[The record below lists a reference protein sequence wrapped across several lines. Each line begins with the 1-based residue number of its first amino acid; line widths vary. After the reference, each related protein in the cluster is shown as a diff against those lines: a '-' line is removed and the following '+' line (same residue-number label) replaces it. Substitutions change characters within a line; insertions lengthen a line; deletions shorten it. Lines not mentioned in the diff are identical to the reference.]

1 MDLGAVLAECPLFSG
16 MGLPALE
23 SLGALAQLVE
33 LRSGERLF
41 PAGAPSDC
49 LYIVATGR
57 MRAQAHDGKIV
68 GYIGRLEAIGEMGA
82 LSGAPR
88 SLAVHAIRDSLL
100 IRIAREALLES
111 LLKNP
116 EALLALTRVMVG
128 RLTQSPQELKR
139 RAARA
144 TRAFA
149 LVPAAPSVEADV
161 SASALRNLFTSWGTV
176 RVLDAETVDQAL
188 GPGAAQATPQAGEDN
203 TRLMSWLNQQETR
216 YRYLVY
222 AAGAQSNAWAQR
234 CIRQAD
240 RVIVVTD
247 SQSPPIATPMVAAVK
262 EAGVLAT
269 VDLVLLRRQA
279 AEAGQVLAW
288 KSLAGARAHYFL
300 QPGSESDLASLTRQI
315 AGRGVG
321 LVLGGG
327 GARGFAHIGLIR
339 ALEELHIPV
348 DVIGGSSMGAFIGA
362 LLACGKTSQEIVQV
376 MRDTFVR
383 RNYLNDYLLPRVAL
397 IRGRK
402 FYRRL
407 LEVFGDQRIEDLRRP
422 FFCVSSNLTRGTAE
436 VHDDGPLATW
446 VATSMAVPGI
456 APPVVHKEELLVDG
470 AVTASVPTDV
480 MQALGRGQI
489 IASDVST
496 DGAIRALGVQGP
508 DMEGVLNWRG
518 QGKAPNLRD
527 ILFRTAT
534 LTGQGDLQQRAD
546 RADLYLRMPVSTLG
560 MFQWQL
566 LDEIVERGY
575 QYAREKLKPFREQL
589 TQQRQEVNET
599 MI

>member
-1 MDLGAVLAECPLFSG
+1 MDLGAVLAECPLFNG
-16 MGLPALE
+16 MGVPAID
-23 SLGALAQLVE
+23 SLASLARLVE

-41 PAGAPSDC
+41 PAGAPSDS

-57 MRAQAHDGKIV
+57 LRAQTNDGRIV
-68 GYIGRLEAIGEMGA
+68 GFMGRLEAIGEVGA

-88 SLAVHAIRDSLL
+88 GLAVLAIRDSLL
-100 IRIAREALLES
+100 IRIERQALLDA
-111 LLKNP
+111 LLKHP
-116 EALLALTRVMVG
+116 EALLAMTRIMVG
-128 RLTQSPQELKR
+128 RLTQSPQEAKR

-149 LVPAAPSVEADV
+149 LVPATPAVEAAV
-161 SASALRNLFTSWGTV
+161 SASALRNMFTSWGTV
-176 RVLDAETVDQAL
+176 RVLDAEVVDQAL
-188 GPGAAQATPQAGEDN
+188 GPGAAQALPQAREESQ
-203 TRLMSWLNQQETR
+203 RLMNWLNQQESAF
-216 YRYLVY
+216 RYLVY
-222 AAGAQSNAWAQR
+222 AAGADSNPWAQR

-247 SQSPPIATPMVAAVK
+247 SQAAPAMTPMVAAIK
-262 EAGVLAT
+262 EAGVLAA
-269 VDLVLLRRQA
+269 VDLVLLRKQGA
-279 AEAGQVLAW
+279 PSGDVLGW
-288 KSLAGARAHYFL
+288 KSLVGARAHYFL
-300 QPGSESDLASLTRQI
+300 QPGSESDLASLARQL

-362 LLACGKTSQEIVQV
+362 QLACGLSSQDMVKV
-376 MRDTFVR
+376 MRDTFVS
-383 RNYLNDYLLPRVAL
+383 RNYLNDYLIPRVAI

-407 LEVFGDQRIEDLRRP
+407 KEIFGDRQIEELRRP
-422 FFCVSSNLTRGTAE
+422 FYCVSSNLTRGTAE
-436 VHDDGPLATW
+436 VHDQGELATW

-456 APPVVHKEELLVDG
+456 APPMVYKEALLVDG
-470 AVTASVPTDV
+470 ALTSSVPTDV
-480 MQALGRGQI
+480 MQALGRGPI

-496 DGAIRALGVQGP
+496 DGAIRAPGVQGP
-508 DMEGVLNWRG
+508 DLEGALNWRG
-518 QGKAPNLRD
+518 QGKAPSLRE

-534 LTGQGDLQQRAD
+534 LTGQGDALARAE
-546 RADLYLRMPVSTLG
+546 RADLYLRMPVSELG

-566 LDEIVERGY
+566 LEEIVDRGY
-575 QYAREKLKPFREQL
+575 QFSVEKLKGFREQL
-589 TQQRQEVNET
+589 TQRRQDVNET

>member
-1 MDLGAVLAECPLFSG
+1 MDLGAILAECPLFGG
-16 MGLPALE
+16 MGVTALE
-23 SLGALAQLVE
+23 SLARPAQLVE

-41 PAGAPSDC
+41 PAGAPSDS

-57 MRAQAHDGKIV
+57 LRAQAQDGKIV
-68 GYIGRLEAIGEMGA
+68 GFIGRLEAIGEMGA

-88 SLAVHAIRDSLL
+88 GLSVLAIRDSLL
-100 IRIAREALLES
+100 VRIERQALLDA
-111 LLKNP
+111 LLQHP

-128 RLTQSPQELKR
+128 RLTQSPQEAKR

-149 LVPAAPSVEADV
+149 LVPATPAVEAAV
-161 SASALRNLFTSWGTV
+161 SAGALRNMFTSWGTV
-176 RVLDAETVDQAL
+176 RVLDAETVDQSL
-188 GPGAAQATPQAGEDN
+188 GPGAAQAMPQARDDS
-203 TRLMSWLNQQETR
+203 TRLMNWLNQQESVF
-216 YRYLVY
+216 RYLVY
-222 AAGAQSNAWAQR
+222 AAGAQSNPWAQR

-247 SQSPPIATPMVAAVK
+247 SSAPPAITPMIATVR
-262 EAGVLAT
+262 EAGVLAA
-269 VDLVLLRRQA
+269 VDLVLLRPRDQP
-279 AEAGQVLAW
+279 AGEVLAW
-288 KSLAGARAHYFL
+288 KELVGARAHYFL
-300 QPGSESDLASLTRQI
+300 QPGSESDLASLARQL

-339 ALEELHIPV
+339 ALEELHLPI

-362 LLACGKTSQEIVQV
+362 MLACGMSSAEMTEV

-383 RNYLNDYLLPRVAL
+383 KNYLNDYLLPRVAL

-402 FYRRL
+402 FHRRL
-407 LEVFGDQRIEDLRRP
+407 LEVFGDRRIEDLRRP
-422 FFCVSSNLTRGTAE
+422 FYCVSSNLTRGTAE
-436 VHDDGPLATW
+436 VHDQGPLATW

-456 APPVVHKEELLVDG
+456 APPMVHREELLVDG
-470 AVTASVPTDV
+470 ALTSSVPTDV
-480 MQALGRGQI
+480 MQALGRGPI

-508 DMEGVLNWRG
+508 DLEGALNWKG
-518 QGKAPNLRD
+518 QGKAPGLRE

-534 LTGQGDLQQRAD
+534 LTGQGDAAARAE
-546 RADLYLRMPVSTLG
+546 RADLYLRMPVSELG
-560 MFQWQL
+560 MFQWPL
-566 LDEIVERGY
+566 LEEIVDRGY
-575 QYAREKLKPFREQL
+575 QYARDKLAGFREQL
-589 TQQRQEVNET
+589 TRQQAEVNET
-599 MI
+599 LI